1 MQMKKWKDTVT
12 VSENAQTAEDRTG
25 RILLGV
31 AVILGA
37 LYLFFYRHYDCEAIT
52 SWDTICWSASAGEI
66 CPAFRNT
73 PMPPSGLQPT
83 IPSSSTA
90 LRLCG

>member
-1 MQMKKWKDTVT
+1 MQMKNGKIRSLCLKT
-12 VSENAQTAEDRTG
+12 QTAEDRTG

-31 AVILGA
+31 AVVLGA
-37 LYLFFYRHYDCEAIT
+37 LYLFFTDIT
-52 SWDTICWSASAGEI
+52 TARPSQAGDTICWSASAGEI

>member
-37 LYLFFYRHYDCEAIT
+37 LYLFFYRH
-52 SWDTICWSASAGEI
+52 
-66 CPAFRNT
+66 
-73 PMPPSGLQPT
+73 
-83 IPSSSTA
+83 
-90 LRLCG
+90 